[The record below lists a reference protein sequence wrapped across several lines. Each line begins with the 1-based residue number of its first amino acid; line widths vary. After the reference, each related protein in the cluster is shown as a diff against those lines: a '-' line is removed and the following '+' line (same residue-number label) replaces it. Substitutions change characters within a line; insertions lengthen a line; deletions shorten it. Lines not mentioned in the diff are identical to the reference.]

1 MNIIVITD
9 YKKKLLTFS
18 LVIVLWILLI
28 IGAGI
33 IFDKTVEYTVSV
45 NSNISFSY
53 PPALSIKNIYAKNS
67 DSAPYIQASNSSY
80 KNFIDFKSP
89 EEGFE
94 FSYPSIFKID
104 RQIFPGSEIL
114 YHIDL
119 QNKQDKTYTGF
130 VQVWHMPYSLEQFL
144 ESSKEAAMNEYIN
157 FSSKNIKVNNMNG
170 YFWEY
175 SMESATEKY
184 KALEVFLTKGSK
196 FYRISYYMPEKK
208 YTRADYDMFWKMV
221 NSFKVK

>member
-9 YKKKLLTFS
+9 YKKKLLTFF
-18 LVIVLWILLI
+18 LVILLWILLI
-28 IGAGI
+28 ISAGI
-33 IFDKTVEYTVSV
+33 MFNKTAEYTVNI

-53 PPALSIKNIYAKNS
+53 PPDLSIKNIYAQNS

-80 KNFIDFKSP
+80 KKFIDFKSP

-130 VQVWHMPYSLEQFL
+130 VQVWHLPYSLEQFL

-157 FSSKNIKVNNMNG
+157 FSSKKIKVNNMDG

-184 KALEVFLTKGSK
+184 KSLEVFLTKGSK

-208 YTRADYDMFWKMV
+208 YTREDYDMFWKMV